1 MEWILRR
8 EFPGAFA
15 TLHSSDADAILG
27 AEHLRDCLLNNPH
40 IKAVTSHHLRYP
52 MGEIPGTVL
61 FDCCFL
67 RHPLDRLQ
75 SLYDHFRRTGEED
88 WVSRLARRESSQGFM
103 KTLVE
108 TAPHVVS
115 NVQTLYLSMGGALT
129 RPAGPWDL
137 EKAFDIL
144 RQMSFPGLVERF
156 DQSLVAA
163 EYFLRP
169 AFPELRLEYVA
180 QNVGLAKEAERSGER
195 GGRLMAL
202 WGEELHA
209 QLVHLNEYDL
219 KLFKLAA
226 DEIERRTSL
235 IPCFPRLLDEFRQRC
250 AALRPQQFV
259 DFPLNRA
266 PAAART

>member
-8 EFPGAFA
+8 EFSGAFA
-15 TLHSSDADAILG
+15 SLHSSDADAVLG
-27 AEHLRDCLLNNPH
+27 AEHLSDCLLNNPQV
-40 IKAVTSHHLRYP
+40 KAVTSHHLRYP
-52 MGEIPGTVL
+52 MGKIPGTVL

-75 SLYDHFRRTGEED
+75 SLYEHFRRTGEED
-88 WVSRLARRESSQGFM
+88 WLSCLARAKSPAGFM
-103 KTLVE
+103 KTLAE

-137 EKAFDIL
+137 EKASDIL

-156 DQSLVAA
+156 DEGLVAA

-169 AFPELRLEYVA
+169 AFPDLRLEYVA
-180 QNVGLAKEAERSGER
+180 QNVTRAKELPASSDSGNQ
-195 GGRLMAL
+195 LMEL
-202 WGEELHA
+202 WGDELHA

-219 KLFKLAA
+219 KLFNLAA

-235 IPCFPRLLDEFRQRC
+235 IPFFPRFLEEFRQRC

-259 DFPLNRA
+259 DFPLNRT